1 MRNTVAS
8 SVAALVLCGGCGSSG
23 APAPASAPAPAGA
36 ATVSAPANQTRTQ
49 TRMVMIGDSFSP
61 QTGPE
66 AINAFVP
73 DVVVEEKGG
82 ECSLTRTGGS
92 GATTVSAWFPARA
105 TANLQVSMTFDSAQH
120 LVRYSER
127 RGIATIQSTVG
138 MTDAQRDSVLRASTL
153 AVRSTMISFDWV
165 IDQALVTN
173 RGGGK
178 PTNAI
183 LGSVRAIEKLDKLGP
198 PVARLERVRKL
209 CGV

>member
-1 MRNTVAS
+1 MTPIDLPL
-8 SVAALVLCGGCGSSG
+8 AALLLCVGCGSSG
-23 APAPASAPAPAGA
+23 APAPASAPVPARA
-36 ATVSAPANQTRTQ
+36 AGGSVPVVQRQ
-49 TRMVMIGDSFSP
+49 TRMEMISDSFSP

-66 AINAFVP
+66 AIKAFVL

-92 GATTVSAWFPARA
+92 GATVVTAWFPART

-127 RGIATIQSTVG
+127 RGITRIQSTAG
-138 MTDAQRDSVLRASTL
+138 MTEAQRDSVLRASTS
-153 AVRSTMISFDWV
+153 AVRSTTISFDWV
-165 IDQALVTN
+165 IDQAIVLN
-173 RGGGK
+173 RGGGR

-183 LGSVRAIEKLDKLGP
+183 LGPVRAIEKLDKLGP
-198 PVARLERVRKL
+198 PVARLERVRTL